1 MFKIIFSF
9 IVAILMLFNDYNST
23 YGTAILFALVVSA
36 VFDKKFKI
44 GVIQIITIG
53 LLVLSYL
60 FSGIQT
66 QSIENTTLLILLVA
80 GLGNFHLPKKYKDQ
94 FFKISTVFLT
104 AISVY
109 QFARNGIAHGVF
121 FNIYDLKQIY
131 PNSQALLSLMLI
143 ASIEDKRFA
152 AANFLTILL
161 TRSRIGIVFAAIVFC
176 LKNLKTL
183 HKRSKTFVTSALV
196 AILLVVPFIHK
207 SNQTTHFGSF
217 QQRVEHWNLTP
228 KLFDYKT
235 LLVGQGA
242 GSFQYLFPTVQ
253 QIPLNNAPHSHNII
267 LNWLLEYG
275 VWITG
280 LLMLL
285 LAQSYTSSN
294 SKSKLALAAFFA
306 FNMVNLDIQ
315 FPLMILFLLILSS
328 DYIPKKSLKHAKYI
342 LLPLFLGYVLVVSN
356 NSFIN
361 QYISHKDYWIRQN
374 QIQNYLNDSSLDL
387 KALRLTTNPE
397 KYAKQIFLSDPL
409 DINSIAGLVTS
420 EPKVVFN
427 QTWYNNMQS
436 WYLKH
441 VQYNHSFINDNGQ
454 TQTLINAMQTYDP
467 SFAAQLQTR
476 LELYRENSLQN
487 SK

>member
-9 IVAILMLFNDYNST
+9 IVALLMLFNDYNST
-23 YGTAILFALVVSA
+23 YGTAILFALVVA
-36 VFDKKFKI
+36 TGFGKKFKI
-44 GVIQIITIG
+44 GVIQVLTIA

-66 QSIENTTLLILLVA
+66 QSLENTTLLILLVA
-80 GLGNFHLPKKYKDQ
+80 GLGNFELPQEYKDKC
-94 FFKISTVFLT
+94 FKIATVFLT
-104 AISVY
+104 SISVY
-109 QFARNGIAHGVF
+109 QFARNSIAHGVF

-131 PNSQALLSLMLI
+131 PNSQALLSLLLM
-143 ASIEDKRFA
+143 ASMEDKRFA
-152 AANFLTILL
+152 AANFLTIFL
-161 TRSRIGIVFAAIVFC
+161 TRSRIGIIFAAILFF
-176 LKNLKTL
+176 LKNLKSI
-183 HKRSKTFVTSALV
+183 HKKCKPMITCVLIATIIS
-196 AILLVVPFIHK
+196 IPFIQK

-217 QQRVEHWNLTP
+217 EQRVEHWSLTP

-242 GSFQYLFPTVQ
+242 GSFGYLFPTVQ

-275 VWITG
+275 LLTTA
-280 LLMLL
+280 LMLFLIAQTFKVSTGDSKQAL
-285 LAQSYTSSN
+285 LV
-294 SKSKLALAAFFA
+294 FFA

-328 DYIPKKSLKHAKYI
+328 DYIPKKTLKHAKYM
-342 LLPLFLGYVLVVSN
+342 LLPLFLGYILVVSN

-387 KALRLTTNPE
+387 KALRLTSNAE
-397 KYAKQIFLSDPL
+397 KFAKQIFLSDPL
-409 DINSIAGLVTS
+409 DIASIAGLITAQ
-420 EPKVVFN
+420 PGVVFN